1 MGKRRQPKSDYT
13 RKSPDAAAAA
23 SRNEE
28 KDEGENNAGDE
39 WNRRSLYKVNKRK
52 VVGGWNCPTNSL
64 PICNELQRHRRNA
77 GNVSSE
83 KTGRLCPVSE
93 FRERLRSS
101 NSIILISIPLL
112 ALASSIWNNKTR
124 VGRRRD
130 DTSLIIHLVHRL
142 SGRFSFISSRRSR
155 VTGTSHG
162 AKQQT
167 SERGEKEIKLLFF
180 LSFSKT
186 PSAVA

>member
-93 FRERLRSS
+93 FRERPRSS
-101 NSIILISIPLL
+101 SLYNFDFNSVIS
-112 ALASSIWNNKTR
+112 AR
-124 VGRRRD
+124 VIN
-130 DTSLIIHLVHRL
+130 T
-142 SGRFSFISSRRSR
+142 
-155 VTGTSHG
+155 
-162 AKQQT
+162 KQQNT
-167 SERGEKEIKLLFF
+167 SRT
-180 LSFSKT
+180 T
-186 PSAVA
+186 PWWHLINNPPGPSPVGTI